1 MSKLVNNKKN
11 NQTEASIPDKRDAWT
26 TVNSLHSSKA
36 LQPIQDT
43 KIPIEAVYLGS
54 EVLSPVVGSPEHHK
68 PKEKKPLKRTI

>member
-1 MSKLVNNKKN
+1 MSKQVNNIKQPN
-11 NQTEASIPDKRDAWT
+11 WGLYTRQRDAWT
-26 TVNSLHSSKA
+26 TVNSLHWSKA

-68 PKEKKPLKRTI
+68 PKKKKNPA